1 MELMLSFQSNLSYSM
16 CRRNAARRSKR
27 AKWGKHC
34 LFRCLTVKLISKYFS
49 QQAPGPWCTMWTGQP
64 CRPTARSAYCWL
76 FSFCSYSSF
85 DATQAILS
93 FYQHWKTTRLLVPEE
108 EKEQKELPITSLGH
122 SSFFLVCIGG
132 MSSFGQKPED
142 GTRLGWWG
150 GRGSTWMLIW
160 GDGSTTVVS
169 I

>member
-108 EKEQKELPITSLGH
+108 EMEQKEPPITSLVC
-122 SSFFLVCIGG
+122 SSFLGG
-132 MSSFGQKPED
+132 LHWRYVFFWTKSRRRDISRRVGRERVD
-142 GTRLGWWG
+142 LEADLRWW
-150 GRGSTWMLIW
+150 
-160 GDGSTTVVS
+160 
-169 I
+169 